1 MEEYLTVKEVAEQI
15 QKSEETV
22 KRWLRSGKFP
32 NAFKESDK
40 LGWKIPLEDVQGL
53 ETTNFISSH
62 LNEQMS
68 EIYRSQ
74 PLHNENSKEL
84 VSLAYQAVTMT
95 SPTDTIINLLNYI
108 GIRRTLEILLIMSQ
122 SPKKV
127 KNPEGFIRKAISKGW
142 SPSTLPIKKERN
154 IARVESSKIP
164 EYKPSAVPFYNWL
177 EED

>member
-1 MEEYLTVKEVAEQI
+1 VDNFLTVKAVAKRLN
-15 QKSEETV
+15 KSEETI
-22 KRWLRSGKFP
+22 KRWLRSGEFA

-40 LGWKIPLEDVQGL
+40 LGWKIPLEDVQGV
-53 ETTNFISSH
+53 ETSNCISPH
-62 LNEQMS
+62 LNEEMTEMYS
-68 EIYRSQ
+68 SQ
-74 PLHNENSKEL
+74 ALHNENSKEL

-108 GIRRTLEILLIMSQ
+108 GIKRTLEILLIMSQ

-142 SPSTLPIKKERN
+142 TPTTLPIKKERN
-154 IARVESSKIP
+154 VARVQSEKS
-164 EYKPSAVPFYNWL
+164 EYRRQVPFYNWL